1 MGIKLLSIELELGN
15 RPRGIFPNL
24 SLLSHVEVILLAD
37 RRAFFIENEF
47 ILQIAGSQGST
58 ELILKKTLAHDP
70 HL

>member
-15 RPRGIFPNL
+15 RPRG
-24 SLLSHVEVILLAD
+24 SHILAD

>member
-1 MGIKLLSIELELGN
+1 MGIKLLSIELELAN
-15 RPRGIFPNL
+15 RPRG
-24 SLLSHVEVILLAD
+24 SHTAD
-37 RRAFFIENEF
+37 FCRAFFIENEF